1 MKYDTLT
8 EACHAWVDSFN
19 AIPVSAIEKL
29 WEASDYADFEE
40 ITPYDDDWDEDL
52 ESQFP
57 MWGTMWSFSDPCD
70 EEWANGEYLG
80 PHLKEMMDCGFRIYE
95 SEDFGIVF
103 GIDGA
108 GYNFFDEHWIPLY
121 KARGLRWHEKDDT
134 LKEAV

>member
-19 AIPVSAIEKL
+19 EIPVSAAEKL
-29 WEASDYADFEE
+29 WDASDYADFEE

-57 MWGTMWSFSDPCD
+57 MWSTMWSFSDPCD
-70 EEWANGEYLG
+70 KEWANGEHLG

-95 SEDFGIVF
+95 SEDFGTVF

-108 GYNFFDEHWIPLY
+108 GYSFFDEHWIPLY
-121 KARGLRWHEKDDT
+121 KARGLHWHEKDDT